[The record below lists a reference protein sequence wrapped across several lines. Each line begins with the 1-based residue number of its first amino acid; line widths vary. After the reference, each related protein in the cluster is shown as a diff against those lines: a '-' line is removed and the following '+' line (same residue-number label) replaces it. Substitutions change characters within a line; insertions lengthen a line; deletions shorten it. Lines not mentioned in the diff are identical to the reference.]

1 MDDLQ
6 ELRAEVAALAARLDR
21 IEGTVDGVTQP
32 SPVADT
38 EDALWILSGIKSRV
52 PDPGAVFF
60 AGSVQVAAGPVQ
72 WQVGFPTDRILES
85 DWSAQAQSIAALASP
100 VRLSILQAVI
110 SGASSVAELSADEH
124 RGTTGQLYHHLNQLV
139 AQGWLLASGRGH
151 YEIPGERIVPLLVIL
166 TAARRTM

>member
-1 MDDLQ
+1 MDELQ

-21 IEGTVDGVTQP
+21 LEGGATTATVPASVTD
-32 SPVADT
+32 A
-38 EDALWILSGIKSRV
+38 EDALWILNGIKSRV

-72 WQVGFPTDRILES
+72 WQVGFPTDRILEA
-85 DWSAQAQSIAALASP
+85 DWAAQAQSIAALASP
-100 VRLSILQAVI
+100 VRLSILQAVM

-124 RGTTGQLYHHLNQLV
+124 MGTTGQLYHHLNQLV
-139 AQGWLLASGRGH
+139 GQGWLLSSGRGH
-151 YEIPGERIVPLLVIL
+151 YEIPGERIIPLLVIL